1 MNDEGEP
8 MSESNGRAKRSRFNV
23 FLPLGIVFL
32 VVAIAMIFL
41 GTNAWIAFFSM
52 AVTFL
57 ILSMQ
62 NRTTKNKR
70 QPGEDSQD

>member
-1 MNDEGEP
+1 
-8 MSESNGRAKRSRFNV
+8 MSESNGRAKRSRVNV

-62 NRTTKNKR
+62 NRTSKDKPPPSGT
-70 QPGEDSQD
+70 SQS